1 MKRIAFGWAI
11 PLSMAL
17 TTTLLVTGCGGG
29 GGGGGF
35 IPSVATT
42 PSGST
47 PSGNMPSGNMTSGNM
62 TSGDAPSDGVQAADP
77 YAGFITYVMALL
89 GSSPETGE
97 PADVAKFDPPPTSET
112 KDPVSTP

>member
-35 IPSVATT
+35 IPPVATT

-47 PSGNMPSGNMTSGNM
+47 PPGNM
-62 TSGDAPSDGVQAADP
+62 TSGDAPSDGVQVADP
-77 YAGFITYVMALL
+77 YAGFITYVMSLL